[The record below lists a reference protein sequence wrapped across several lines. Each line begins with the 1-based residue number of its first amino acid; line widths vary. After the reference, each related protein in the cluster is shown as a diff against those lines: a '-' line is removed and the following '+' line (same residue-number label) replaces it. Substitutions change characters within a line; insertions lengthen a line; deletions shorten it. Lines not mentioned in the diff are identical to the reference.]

1 MESQLRGRQEQIEEI
16 RAFLGELGRDSLL
29 VVSGDA
35 GIGKTA
41 LLDLITDEAARN
53 GARVLGAKA
62 LEFEADLPYST
73 LNQLLL
79 PLLAPLSE
87 LAAEHQEA
95 IEVICGL
102 RVGPVPGLHIAGAAV
117 LALLR
122 LNASTEH
129 ILLLMV
135 DDSPWMDLLSAMA
148 LAYLGRRL
156 REIPVRI
163 LVGARTDEDDVFVR
177 SGFPTVVL
185 PPLSD
190 DDADALLSERFPA
203 MSATVRRRIQR
214 DALGNPLGLL
224 ELPAALQSFNHHHV
238 PAVLPLGKRLRS
250 LFETRLAALPE
261 QAREMLLFVVLGGA
275 ENAVAIEKIVPSFSS
290 RTAFPP
296 AEQSGLVVYNARSGR
311 WEFRHPLVRS
321 AVFELSTAEER
332 RRVHAALAEAFTDDP
347 ERQAWHLGQATTD
360 KSEEIAALLENVS
373 QRLLEIGDGTR
384 ATAAILRAA
393 ELTPSAIEH
402 DRRLARAA
410 YLGSL
415 VAGAIGDSP
424 GLLAEAFRNPAQ
436 SPHLATVIAVTY
448 NLLNS
453 EGNVSTAQRLLL
465 AALAA
470 RASRDAKQVLDSG
483 QEPIAD
489 DLIEALY
496 SLVLIGFFGGVGEFW
511 PTVLGHIADTGALPE
526 ALQFEIDIFV
536 DVARATRPA
545 LDRYRDA
552 IDRLRFTA
560 DPLHIVRFATA
571 GAYVDALGDMREALW
586 RVVEDGRRGNAI
598 TPAIQALFLLA
609 NDDYFA
615 GRWDE
620 LETITQEGLDL
631 ALDHGYAL
639 TTAPA
644 RFLRA
649 MVDAA
654 RGEAE
659 RAHATAEEIL
669 IWAAPR
675 RLVALATYA
684 SHIRCMTAL
693 PAGRFDEAF
702 THAATISPPGI
713 FPPYIPHAIWSAFDL
728 IEAAARSGRRA
739 QAQMH
744 LRAFEGTDA
753 ATHSPRLRAQVLA
766 AHGLLEDGSGRWGNY
781 EAALATIDTGQW
793 PFDRARILLLFG
805 EKLRRE
811 KEHTAARNRLAQAK
825 EELLWL
831 GAGAWVRRADRELAA
846 LGAPETRTTTLTPQE
861 TAVAK
866 LVATGLSN
874 KEIAE
879 TLFLSPRTVSTHLS
893 RAFAKLGISS
903 RAGMRDALTV
913 LGGELRH

>member
-1 MESQLRGRQEQIEEI
+1 METQLRGRQDQAEEI
-16 RAFLGELGRDSLL
+16 RAFLGGPGRDSLL
-29 VVSGDA
+29 VVGGDA

-41 LLDLITDEAARN
+41 LLDLIAEEAARN
-53 GARVLGAKA
+53 GAQVLGAKA

-73 LNQLLL
+73 LNQLLI

-87 LAAEHQEA
+87 LANEHREA

-102 RVGPVPGLHIAGAAV
+102 RVGPVPGLLIAGAAA

-135 DDSPWMDLLSAMA
+135 DDSPWMDLLSAMT
-148 LAYLGRRL
+148 LTYLGRRL
-156 REIPVRI
+156 REVPVRI

-190 DDADALLSERFPA
+190 DDADALLAERFPA
-203 MSATVRRRIQR
+203 MSASVRRRIQR

-224 ELPAALQSFNHHHV
+224 ELPAALETSNNHRV
-238 PAVLPLGKRLRS
+238 PAVLPLGNRLRA
-250 LFETRLAALPE
+250 LFENRLTALPE
-261 QAREMLLFVVLGGA
+261 QTREMLLFVVLGGG
-275 ENAVAIEKIVPSFSS
+275 ENAVAFEKAIPNGAA

-296 AEQSGLVVYNARSGR
+296 AEQSGLVVYDARSGR

-332 RRVHAALAEAFTDDP
+332 RRVHAALAEAFADDP
-347 ERQAWHLGQATTD
+347 ERQAWHLGQATTGQ
-360 KSEEIAALLENVS
+360 SEEIAALLENVS

-393 ELTPSAIEH
+393 ELTPSTSEH
-402 DRRLARAA
+402 DRRLSRAA

-415 VAGAIGDSP
+415 VAGTIGDSP
-424 GLLAEAFRNPAQ
+424 GLLAEAFRNPER
-436 SPHLATVIAVTY
+436 SPHLATVIAVAY
-448 NLLNS
+448 NLLNG
-453 EGNVSTAQRLLL
+453 EGDVSTAQRLLL

-470 RASRDAKQVLDSG
+470 RVSRDSAQGLDSG
-483 QEPIAD
+483 QNPIAA

-511 PTVLGHIADTGALPE
+511 RTVMAHVPDTGALPD
-526 ALQFEIDIFV
+526 ALQFEIDVFV
-536 DVARATRPA
+536 DVARATGPA
-545 LDRYRDA
+545 LDRYHDA

-560 DPLHIVRFATA
+560 DPLYIVRFATA

-586 RVVEDGRRGNAI
+586 RVVEDGRRGEAI

-620 LETITQEGLDL
+620 LDGITQEGLDL
-631 ALDHGYAL
+631 AVDHGYAL

-654 RGEAE
+654 RGEEE
-659 RAHATAEEIL
+659 RAHAAAEEIL

-693 PAGRFDEAF
+693 PAGRFAEAF
-702 THAATISPPGI
+702 THAATISPPGV

-728 IEAAARSGRRA
+728 IEAAARTGRRV

-744 LRAFEGTDA
+744 LRAFEGTDVA
-753 ATHSPRLRAQVLA
+753 GYSPRLRALVLA
-766 AHGLLEDGSGRWGNY
+766 AHGLLEEGPSWREHY
-781 EAALATIDTGQW
+781 EAALAMIGSGRW

-805 EKLRRE
+805 EQLRRE
-811 KEHTAARNRLAQAK
+811 KERTAAKAMLTEAREVFLGI
-825 EELLWL
+825 
-831 GAGAWVRRADRELAA
+831 GAGAWARRADRELAA
-846 LGAPETRTTTLTPQE
+846 LGAHETRTTALTPQE
-861 TAVAK
+861 TAVAN
-866 LVATGLSN
+866 LAATGLSN

-879 TLFLSPRTVSTHLS
+879 SLFLSPRTVSTHLS

-903 RAGMRDALTV
+903 RAGMRDALTG